1 MEINSVERSEYL
13 EYNFFYVTL
22 LLLYGCNNL
31 KEKMGWLIL
40 RFTKL
45 ITYYLLG
52 IFSVFCV
59 SIFPQYF
66 STRGTPDLTGYFAQL
81 IAFGK
86 DLFKPESWIYKFETS
101 LKGGAPMMEI
111 MGPAF
116 IYSMQILLGALL
128 AGFSLAFLLAL
139 ASAFLPKV
147 VLNPI
152 KRLLD
157 LLESVPDL
165 ILATLLQVLSIV
177 IFKSFGVDLFKVA
190 SFTEK
195 AYFAPI
201 ATLAI
206 LPFISMFKILLLM
219 IEEEFLKVY
228 VTFVLSKGIGKFNI
242 LIRHILK
249 NIMPLSFHHLKI
261 IIWGTLSS
269 QFIIERVFNVHGL
282 TFYLL
287 DNFQPITIFVT
298 LCLIFTPFY
307 FLFQLVDLWLNE
319 EEQLLSYETRRN
331 SWFRIGNIV
340 EGTKSFFEN
349 VLYFFQCINLRKISP
364 FRPVI
369 HALLTFGKHMRNWK
383 FAFGALFFIVTISY
397 SIIYSVTTDDH
408 VDQVRLY
415 YAEDGVTLLGA
426 APHAPTKPFFFGSD
440 KLGFSLFDQLVIGAK
455 YTLIFALLIALL
467 RVLGGLLFGLFY
479 AFHLG
484 PRTQRWFSKLIDSIH
499 FLPLSLVAYIL
510 LAPILMPAFTGF
522 GYAFTYTFT
531 ERILLEMFI
540 LTILVVPLTSVL
552 LGKEIKRV
560 LDYEF
565 IASARVLG
573 GSRFHLFWRHIL
585 PHIGPRLTILLGTQ
599 FIQVLLIFIHLGIFK
614 FFFGGTKL
622 DFDPMGADPPMSITH
637 EWSGLIGELGRTT
650 IASGRYWYLWIL
662 AAFMLAIFAMQ
673 LIIQGVKEVQQIKVG
688 VLYKLPKT
696 RQTKVKQVSEF
707 PSYSISK
714 NSFRVIG
721 SVGSRDETE
730 AERKKE
736 RGLKQRFERGVGR
749 GI

>member
-1 MEINSVERSEYL
+1 MKIVR
-13 EYNFFYVTL
+13 
-22 LLLYGCNNL
+22 
-31 KEKMGWLIL
+31 
-40 RFTKL
+40 L

-52 IFSVFCV
+52 IVSIFCV

-66 STRGTPDLTGYFAQL
+66 STRGTPESTGYFEQL

-86 DLFKPESWIYKFETS
+86 SMFISESWIYKFERSQT
-101 LKGGAPMMEI
+101 GGAPMMEV

-128 AGFSLAFLLAL
+128 AGFGIALLLAL
-139 ASAFLPKV
+139 GSSFLPKF
-147 VLNPI
+147 VLSPI
-152 KRLLD
+152 KRVLD
-157 LLESVPDL
+157 VLESIPDL

-177 IFKSFGVDLFKVA
+177 IFKSFGVDLFQVA
-190 SFTEK
+190 SFKEK
-195 AYFAPI
+195 AFFAPI
-201 ATLAI
+201 VTLAI
-206 LPFISMFKILLLM
+206 LPLVSMFKILLLM

-228 VTFVLSKGIGKFNI
+228 VTFVKSKGIDKLNI

-249 NIMPLSFHHLKI
+249 NIMPLSFHHIKI

-282 TFYLL
+282 TYFLL

-298 LCLIFTPFY
+298 LSLIFTPFY
-307 FLFQLVDLWLNE
+307 FLFQLVDIWLKE
-319 EEQLLSYETRRN
+319 DQPLSYETSRSPWWHKWRIRN
-331 SWFRIGNIV
+331 MAD
-340 EGTKSFFEN
+340 GTKRFFEN
-349 VLYFFQCINLRKISP
+349 ILFSLKSINLRKFSP
-364 FRPVI
+364 FRPIINV
-369 HALLTFGKHMRNWK
+369 LFTFGRHMKNWK

-397 SIIYSVTTDDH
+397 SVFYSVTTDNH

-415 YAEDGVTLLGA
+415 YAEDGATLISA
-426 APHAPTKPFFFGSD
+426 MPHAPTKPFFFGSD

-467 RVLGGLLFGLFY
+467 RVLGGLLFGVIY

-484 PRTQRWFSKLIDSIH
+484 PRTQQWLGKLIDSIH

-522 GYAFTYTFT
+522 GYEFTYTFT
-531 ERILLEMFI
+531 QRVLLEMFI

-573 GSRFHLFWRHIL
+573 GSNFSLFWRHIF

-622 DFDPMGADPPMSITH
+622 SYDPMGADPPVSMTN
-637 EWSGLIGELGRTT
+637 EWSGLIGEIGRTT

-662 AAFMLAIFAMQ
+662 AAFMIAIFAMQ
-673 LIIQGVKEVQQIKVG
+673 LIIQGVKEVQQVKVG
-688 VLYKLPKT
+688 VLYKLPKA
-696 RQTKVKQVSEF
+696 RRVKQKQASEA
-707 PSYSISK
+707 PSYQITK
-714 NSFRVIG
+714 NSFKMIG
-721 SVGSRDETE
+721 NVNKREKLDTGQ
-730 AERKKE
+730 KKE
-736 RGLKQRFERGVGR
+736 QGLKPWFKRGFERGV
-749 GI
+749 

>member
-1 MEINSVERSEYL
+1 MKLVR
-13 EYNFFYVTL
+13 
-22 LLLYGCNNL
+22 
-31 KEKMGWLIL
+31 
-40 RFTKL
+40 L

-52 IFSVFCV
+52 IVSIFCV

-66 STRGTPDLTGYFAQL
+66 STRGTPESTGYFEQL

-86 DLFKPESWIYKFETS
+86 SLFISESWIYKFERSQT
-101 LKGGAPMMEI
+101 GGAPMMEV

-116 IYSMQILLGALL
+116 LYSMQILLGALL
-128 AGFSLAFLLAL
+128 AGFGIALLLAL
-139 ASAFLPKV
+139 GSAFLPKV
-147 VLNPI
+147 VLSPI
-152 KRLLD
+152 KRVLD
-157 LLESVPDL
+157 VLESIPDL

-177 IFKSFGVDLFKVA
+177 IFKSFGVDLFQVA
-190 SFTEK
+190 SFKEK

-201 ATLAI
+201 VTLAI
-206 LPFISMFKILLLM
+206 LPLVSMFKILLLM

-228 VTFVLSKGIGKFNI
+228 VTFVKSKGIDKLNI

-249 NIMPLSFHHLKI
+249 NIMPLSFHHIKI

-282 TFYLL
+282 TYFLL

-298 LCLIFTPFY
+298 LSLIFTPFY
-307 FLFQLVDLWLNE
+307 FLFQLVDIWLKE
-319 EEQLLSYETRRN
+319 DQPLSYETSRSPWWHKWRIRN
-331 SWFRIGNIV
+331 MAD
-340 EGTKSFFEN
+340 GTKRFFEN
-349 VLYFFQCINLRKISP
+349 ILFSLKSINLRKFSP
-364 FRPVI
+364 FRPIINV
-369 HALLTFGKHMRNWK
+369 LFTFGRHMKNWK
-383 FAFGALFFIVTISY
+383 FALGALFFIVTISY
-397 SIIYSVTTDDH
+397 SVFYSVTSDNH

-415 YAEDGVTLLGA
+415 YAEDGATLISA
-426 APHAPTKPFFFGSD
+426 MPHAPTKPFFFGSD

-467 RVLGGLLFGLFY
+467 RVLGGLLFGVIY

-484 PRTQRWFSKLIDSIH
+484 PRTQQWLGKLIDSIH

-522 GYAFTYTFT
+522 GYEFTYTFT
-531 ERILLEMFI
+531 ERVLLEMFI

-573 GSRFHLFWRHIL
+573 GSNFSLFWRHIF

-622 DFDPMGADPPMSITH
+622 SYDPMGADPPMSMTH
-637 EWSGLIGELGRTT
+637 EWSGLIGEIGRTT

-673 LIIQGVKEVQQIKVG
+673 LIIQGVKEVQQVKVG
-688 VLYKLPKT
+688 VLYKLPKA
-696 RQTKVKQVSEF
+696 RRVKQKQAGET
-707 PSYSISK
+707 PSYQITK
-714 NSFRVIG
+714 NSFKVIG
-721 SVGSRDETE
+721 NVEKLEKLE
-730 AERKKE
+730 AGQKKE
-736 RGLKQRFERGVGR
+736 RGLKPWFKRGFERGV
-749 GI
+749 

>member
-1 MEINSVERSEYL
+1 MKI
-13 EYNFFYVTL
+13 
-22 LLLYGCNNL
+22 
-31 KEKMGWLIL
+31 I
-40 RFTKL
+40 RF

-52 IFSVFCV
+52 IISIFCI

-66 STRGTPDLTGYFAQL
+66 STRGTPDSQGYFEQL
-81 IAFGK
+81 ISFGK
-86 DLFKPESWIYKFETS
+86 DLFKSESWIYKFERS
-101 LKGGAPMMEI
+101 VSGGAPMMEI

-128 AGFSLAFLLAL
+128 AGFSIALLLAL
-139 ASAFLPKV
+139 GSAFLPKAILSPV
-147 VLNPI
+147 

-157 LLESVPDL
+157 VLESVPDL
-165 ILATLLQVLSIV
+165 ILATLLQVLSIL
-177 IFKSFGVDLFKVA
+177 IFKSLGIDLFRVA

-201 ATLAI
+201 VTLAI
-206 LPFISMFKILLLM
+206 LPLVSMYKILLLM

-228 VTFVLSKGIGKFNI
+228 VTFVKSKGIGKLNI
-242 LIRHILK
+242 LIRHVLK
-249 NIMPLSFHHLKI
+249 NIMPLSFHHMKI

-298 LCLIFTPFY
+298 LGLIFTPFY
-307 FLFQLVDLWLNE
+307 FLFQLGDIWLK
-319 EEQLLSYETRRN
+319 EEQPLSYTTRRN
-331 SWFRIGNIV
+331 SWWRKWRIQNIT
-340 EGTKSFFEN
+340 EGTKRFFGN
-349 VLYFFQCINLRKISP
+349 ILFTLQSINLRKLSP
-364 FRPVI
+364 FRPFI
-369 HALLTFGKHMRNWK
+369 TALYTFGRHMKNWK
-383 FAFGALFFIVTISY
+383 FALGALFFIVTISY
-397 SIIYSVTTDDH
+397 SIFYSVTTNNH

-415 YAEDGVTLLGA
+415 YAEDGATLISA
-426 APHAPTKPFFFGSD
+426 MPHAPTKPFFFGSD

-467 RVLGGLLFGLFY
+467 RVVCGLLFGIIY
-479 AFHLG
+479 AFHLSA
-484 PRTQRWFSKLIDSIH
+484 RTQQWLGKLIDSIH

-522 GYAFTYTFT
+522 GYEFTYTFS

-540 LTILVVPLTSVL
+540 LTILVVPLTTVL
-552 LGKEIKRV
+552 LGSEIKRV

-573 GSRFHLFWRHIL
+573 GSRFHLFWRHIF
-585 PHIGPRLTILLGTQ
+585 PHIGARLTILLGTQ
-599 FIQVLLIFIHLGIFK
+599 FIQVLLIFIHLGTFK

-622 DFDPMGADPPMSITH
+622 DFDPMGADPPMSLTN

-673 LIIQGVKEVQQIKVG
+673 LIIQGVKEVQQVKVG
-688 VLYKLPKT
+688 VLYKAPRVRKQKAKKQAKEMQSAPITKECFKT
-696 RQTKVKQVSEF
+696 
-707 PSYSISK
+707 I
-714 NSFRVIG
+714 
-721 SVGSRDETE
+721 
-730 AERKKE
+730 E
-736 RGLKQRFERGVGR
+736 RGM
-749 GI
+749 

>member
-1 MEINSVERSEYL
+1 MKIVR
-13 EYNFFYVTL
+13 
-22 LLLYGCNNL
+22 
-31 KEKMGWLIL
+31 
-40 RFTKL
+40 L

-52 IFSVFCV
+52 IVSIFCV

-66 STRGTPDLTGYFAQL
+66 STRGTPESTGYFEQL

-86 DLFKPESWIYKFETS
+86 SMFISESWIYKFERSQT
-101 LKGGAPMMEI
+101 GGAPMMEV

-128 AGFSLAFLLAL
+128 AGFGIALLLAL
-139 ASAFLPKV
+139 GSSFLPKF
-147 VLNPI
+147 VLSPI
-152 KRLLD
+152 KRVLD
-157 LLESVPDL
+157 VLESIPDL

-177 IFKSFGVDLFKVA
+177 IFKSFGVDLFQVA
-190 SFTEK
+190 SFKEK
-195 AYFAPI
+195 AFFAPI
-201 ATLAI
+201 VTLAI
-206 LPFISMFKILLLM
+206 LPLVSMFKILLLM

-228 VTFVLSKGIGKFNI
+228 VTFVKSKGIDKLNI

-249 NIMPLSFHHLKI
+249 NIMPLSFHHIKI

-282 TFYLL
+282 TYFLL

-298 LCLIFTPFY
+298 LSLIFTPFY
-307 FLFQLVDLWLNE
+307 FLFQLVDIWLKE
-319 EEQLLSYETRRN
+319 DQPLSYETSRSPWWHKWRIRN
-331 SWFRIGNIV
+331 MAD
-340 EGTKSFFEN
+340 GTKRFFEN
-349 VLYFFQCINLRKISP
+349 ILFSLKSINLRKFSP
-364 FRPVI
+364 FRPIINV
-369 HALLTFGKHMRNWK
+369 LFTFGRHMKNWK
-383 FAFGALFFIVTISY
+383 FALGALFFIVTISY
-397 SIIYSVTTDDH
+397 SVFYSVTTDNH

-415 YAEDGVTLLGA
+415 YAEDGATLISA
-426 APHAPTKPFFFGSD
+426 MPHAPTKPFFFGSD

-467 RVLGGLLFGLFY
+467 RVLGGLLFGVIY

-484 PRTQRWFSKLIDSIH
+484 PRTQQWLGKLIDSIH

-522 GYAFTYTFT
+522 GYEFTYTFT
-531 ERILLEMFI
+531 QRVLLEMFI

-573 GSRFHLFWRHIL
+573 GSNFSLFWRHIF

-622 DFDPMGADPPMSITH
+622 SYDPMGADPPVSMTN
-637 EWSGLIGELGRTT
+637 EWSGLIGEIGRTT

-662 AAFMLAIFAMQ
+662 AAFMIAIFAMQ
-673 LIIQGVKEVQQIKVG
+673 LIIQGVKEVQQVKVG
-688 VLYKLPKT
+688 VLYKLPKA
-696 RQTKVKQVSEF
+696 RRVKQKQAGEA
-707 PSYSISK
+707 PSYQITK
-714 NSFRVIG
+714 NSFKVIG
-721 SVGSRDETE
+721 NVEKLEKLDAGQ
-730 AERKKE
+730 KKE
-736 RGLKQRFERGVGR
+736 QGLKPWFKRGFERGV
-749 GI
+749 

>member
-1 MEINSVERSEYL
+1 MKFVR
-13 EYNFFYVTL
+13 
-22 LLLYGCNNL
+22 
-31 KEKMGWLIL
+31 
-40 RFTKL
+40 L
-45 ITYYLLG
+45 ITYYILG
-52 IFSVFCV
+52 IISIFFV

-66 STRGTPDLTGYFAQL
+66 STRENPDTPGYFEQL
-81 IAFGK
+81 ITFGK
-86 DLFKPESWIYKFETS
+86 DLFKPETWIYKFETS
-101 LKGGAPMMEI
+101 QTGGAPMMEI

-128 AGFSLAFLLAL
+128 AGFGIALFLAL
-139 ASAFLPKV
+139 GSAFLPKA
-147 VLNPI
+147 VLTPV

-157 LLESVPDL
+157 ILESVPDL
-165 ILATLLQVLSIV
+165 ILATLLQVLSIL
-177 IFKSFGVDLFKVA
+177 IFKTFGLDLFEVA
-190 SFTEK
+190 SYKEK

-201 ATLAI
+201 VTLAI
-206 LPFISMFKILLLM
+206 LPLVSMFKILLLM

-228 VTFVLSKGIGKFNI
+228 VTFVKSKGIDKFNI

-249 NIMPLSFHHLKI
+249 NIMPLSFHHIKI

-269 QFIIERVFNVHGL
+269 QFIIERIFNVHGL
-282 TFYLL
+282 TYFLL
-287 DNFQPITIFVT
+287 GNFQPITIFVT
-298 LCLIFTPFY
+298 LGLIFSPFY
-307 FLFQLVDLWLNE
+307 FLFQLVDFWLKE
-319 EEQLLSYETRRN
+319 DQPLSYETRRS
-331 SWFRIGNIV
+331 SWQHKMAIGNIIGV
-340 EGTKSFFEN
+340 VKRFFEN
-349 VLYFFQCINLRKISP
+349 ILFSLQSINLRKLSP
-364 FRPVI
+364 FRPMINV
-369 HALLTFGKHMRNWK
+369 LFTFGRHMKNWK
-383 FAFGALFFIVTISY
+383 FALGAIFFIITISY
-397 SIIYSVTTDDH
+397 SIFYSVTTDNH

-415 YAEDGVTLLGA
+415 YAEDGATLLSA
-426 APHAPTKPFFFGSD
+426 MPHAPTKPFFFGSD

-467 RVLGGLLFGLFY
+467 RVLGGLLFGVIY

-484 PRTQRWFSKLIDSIH
+484 PRTQHWLGKLIDSIH
-499 FLPLSLVAYIL
+499 FLPLSMVAYIL

-522 GYAFTYTFT
+522 GYEFTYTFT
-531 ERILLEMFI
+531 ERVLLEMFI

-573 GSRFHLFWRHIL
+573 GSRFHLFWRHIF

-637 EWSGLIGELGRTT
+637 EWSGLIGEIGRTT

-673 LIIQGVKEVQQIKVG
+673 LIIQGVKEVQQVKVG
-688 VLYKLPKT
+688 VLYKLPKA
-696 RQTKVKQVSEF
+696 RKVKVKQASEV
-707 PSYSISK
+707 PTYQITK
-714 NSFRVIG
+714 NSFKVIG
-721 SVGSRDETE
+721 NIDKRNEPE
-730 AERKKE
+730 AERKIEKGLKPRFKRGIE
-736 RGLKQRFERGVGR
+736 RG
-749 GI
+749 I

>member
-1 MEINSVERSEYL
+1 MVR
-13 EYNFFYVTL
+13 
-22 LLLYGCNNL
+22 
-31 KEKMGWLIL
+31 
-40 RFTKL
+40 L

-52 IFSVFCV
+52 IVSIFCV

-66 STRGTPDLTGYFAQL
+66 STRGTPDSTGYFEQL

-86 DLFKPESWIYKFETS
+86 DLFKSESWIYKFERSQT
-101 LKGGAPMMEI
+101 GGAPMMEI

-128 AGFSLAFLLAL
+128 AGFSIALILAL
-139 ASAFLPKV
+139 WSTFLPKF
-147 VLNPI
+147 LLSPI

-157 LLESVPDL
+157 VLESVPDL
-165 ILATLLQVLSIV
+165 ILATLLQVFSIV

-201 ATLAI
+201 VTLAI
-206 LPFISMFKILLLM
+206 LPLVSMFKILLLM

-228 VTFVLSKGIGKFNI
+228 VTFVKSKGIDKLNI
-242 LIRHILK
+242 LLRHVLK
-249 NIMPLSFHHLKI
+249 NIMPLSFHHIKI

-298 LCLIFTPFY
+298 LGLIFTPFY
-307 FLFQLVDLWLNE
+307 FLFQLVDLWLKE
-319 EEQLLSYETRRN
+319 DRPLAYETRRN
-331 SWFRIGNIV
+331 SLWRIGNIA
-340 EGTKSFFEN
+340 EGTKRFFEN
-349 VLYFFQCINLRKISP
+349 ILYSFQMINLRKVSP
-364 FRPVI
+364 FRPF
-369 HALLTFGKHMRNWK
+369 LNMLFTFGRHMKNWK
-383 FAFGALFFIVTISY
+383 FALGALFFIVTISY
-397 SIIYSVTTDDH
+397 SIIYSVTTDNH

-415 YAEDGVTLLGA
+415 YAEDGATLLGA

-467 RVLGGLLFGLFY
+467 RVLGGLLFGVIY

-484 PRTQRWFSKLIDSIH
+484 PRTQQWLAKLIDSIH

-510 LAPILMPAFTGF
+510 LAPILLPTLI
-522 GYAFTYTFT
+522 GYGYEFTYTFT
-531 ERILLEMFI
+531 QRILLEMFI
-540 LTILVVPLTSVL
+540 LTILVVPLTTVL

-573 GSRFHLFWRHIL
+573 GSRFHLFWKHII

-622 DFDPMGADPPMSITH
+622 DFDPMGSDPPMSITN
-637 EWSGLIGELGRTT
+637 EWSGLIGEIGRTT

-688 VLYKLPKT
+688 VLYKLPKAQKKKAKKT
-696 RQTKVKQVSEF
+696 SEASSYQITKD
-707 PSYSISK
+707 
-714 NSFRVIG
+714 SFKVIG
-721 SVGSRDETE
+721 NEAGQTGDRDEGKKL
-730 AERKKE
+730 ERKLKPSFK
-736 RGLKQRFERGVGR
+736 RGFERGV
-749 GI
+749 

>member
-1 MEINSVERSEYL
+1 
-13 EYNFFYVTL
+13 
-22 LLLYGCNNL
+22 
-31 KEKMGWLIL
+31 
-40 RFTKL
+40 
-45 ITYYLLG
+45 
-52 IFSVFCV
+52 
-59 SIFPQYF
+59 
-66 STRGTPDLTGYFAQL
+66 
-81 IAFGK
+81 
-86 DLFKPESWIYKFETS
+86 
-101 LKGGAPMMEI
+101 MMEV

-128 AGFSLAFLLAL
+128 AGFGIALLLAL
-139 ASAFLPKV
+139 GSSFLPKF
-147 VLNPI
+147 VLSPI
-152 KRLLD
+152 KRVLD
-157 LLESVPDL
+157 VLESIPDL

-177 IFKSFGVDLFKVA
+177 IFKSFGVDLFQVA
-190 SFTEK
+190 SFKEK
-195 AYFAPI
+195 AFFAPI
-201 ATLAI
+201 VTLAI
-206 LPFISMFKILLLM
+206 LPLVSMFKILLLM

-228 VTFVLSKGIGKFNI
+228 VTFVKSKGIDKLNI

-249 NIMPLSFHHLKI
+249 NIMPLSFHHIKI

-282 TFYLL
+282 TYFLL

-298 LCLIFTPFY
+298 LSLIFTPFY
-307 FLFQLVDLWLNE
+307 FLFQLVDIWLKE
-319 EEQLLSYETRRN
+319 DQPLSYETSRSPWWHKWRIRN
-331 SWFRIGNIV
+331 MAD
-340 EGTKSFFEN
+340 GTKRFFEN
-349 VLYFFQCINLRKISP
+349 ILFSLKSINLRKFSP
-364 FRPVI
+364 FRPIINV
-369 HALLTFGKHMRNWK
+369 LFTFGRHMKNWK

-397 SIIYSVTTDDH
+397 SVFYSVTTDNH

-415 YAEDGVTLLGA
+415 YAEDGATLISA
-426 APHAPTKPFFFGSD
+426 MPHAPTKPFFFGSD

-467 RVLGGLLFGLFY
+467 RVLGGLLFGVIY

-484 PRTQRWFSKLIDSIH
+484 PRTQQWLGKLIDSIH

-522 GYAFTYTFT
+522 GYEFTYTFT
-531 ERILLEMFI
+531 QRVLLEMFI

-573 GSRFHLFWRHIL
+573 GSNFSLFWRHIF

-622 DFDPMGADPPMSITH
+622 SYDPMGADPPVSMTN
-637 EWSGLIGELGRTT
+637 EWSGLIGEIGRTT

-662 AAFMLAIFAMQ
+662 AAFMIAIFAMQ
-673 LIIQGVKEVQQIKVG
+673 LIIQGVKEVQQVKVG
-688 VLYKLPKT
+688 VLYKLPKA
-696 RQTKVKQVSEF
+696 RRVKQKQASEA
-707 PSYSISK
+707 PSYQITK
-714 NSFRVIG
+714 NSFKMIG
-721 SVGSRDETE
+721 NVNKREKLDTGQ
-730 AERKKE
+730 KKE
-736 RGLKQRFERGVGR
+736 QGLKPWFKRGFERGV
-749 GI
+749 

>member
-1 MEINSVERSEYL
+1 M
-13 EYNFFYVTL
+13 
-22 LLLYGCNNL
+22 
-31 KEKMGWLIL
+31 KLI
-40 RFTKL
+40 RL

-52 IFSVFCV
+52 IVSIFCV

-66 STRGTPDLTGYFAQL
+66 STRGTPESTGYFKQLSLFAQDL
-81 IAFGK
+81 I
-86 DLFKPESWIYKFETS
+86 KPESWIYKFERSQT
-101 LKGGAPMMEI
+101 GGAPMMEV

-128 AGFSLAFLLAL
+128 AGFGIALLLAL
-139 ASAFLPKV
+139 GSSFLPKF
-147 VLNPI
+147 VLSPI
-152 KRLLD
+152 KRVLD
-157 LLESVPDL
+157 VLESIPDL

-177 IFKSFGVDLFKVA
+177 IFKSFGVDLFQVA
-190 SFTEK
+190 SFKEK

-201 ATLAI
+201 VTLAI
-206 LPFISMFKILLLM
+206 LPLVSMFKILLLM

-228 VTFVLSKGIGKFNI
+228 VTFVKSKGIDKLNI

-249 NIMPLSFHHLKI
+249 NIMPLSFHHIKI

-282 TFYLL
+282 TYFLL

-298 LCLIFTPFY
+298 LILIFTPFY
-307 FLFQLVDLWLNE
+307 FLFQLVDIWLKE
-319 EEQLLSYETRRN
+319 DQPLSYETSR
-331 SWFRIGNIV
+331 SPWWHKWRISNMAD
-340 EGTKSFFEN
+340 GTKRFFEN
-349 VLYFFQCINLRKISP
+349 ILFSLKSINLRKFSP
-364 FRPVI
+364 FRPIINV
-369 HALLTFGKHMRNWK
+369 LFTFGRHIKNWK
-383 FAFGALFFIVTISY
+383 FALGALFFIVTISY
-397 SIIYSVTTDDH
+397 SVIYSVTTDNH

-415 YAEDGVTLLGA
+415 YAEDGATLISA
-426 APHAPTKPFFFGSD
+426 MPHAPTKPFFFGSD

-467 RVLGGLLFGLFY
+467 RVLGGLLFGVIY
-479 AFHLG
+479 AFHFG
-484 PRTQRWFSKLIDSIH
+484 PRTQQWLGKLIDSIH

-522 GYAFTYTFT
+522 GYEFTYTFT
-531 ERILLEMFI
+531 QRVLLEMFI

-565 IASARVLG
+565 ISSARVLG
-573 GSRFHLFWRHIL
+573 GSNFSLFWRHIF

-622 DFDPMGADPPMSITH
+622 SYDPMGADPPVSMTN
-637 EWSGLIGELGRTT
+637 EWSGLIGEIGRTT

-662 AAFMLAIFAMQ
+662 AAFMIAIFAMQ
-673 LIIQGVKEVQQIKVG
+673 LIIQGVKEVQQVKVG
-688 VLYKLPKT
+688 VLYKFPKART
-696 RQTKVKQVSEF
+696 VKQIQASEA
-707 PSYSISK
+707 PVYQITK
-714 NSFRVIG
+714 NSFKMIE
-721 SVGSRDETE
+721 SVDKLEKLDPGE
-730 AERKKE
+730 KKE
-736 RGLKQRFERGVGR
+736 RRIKPWFKRGFERGV
-749 GI
+749 

>member
-1 MEINSVERSEYL
+1 
-13 EYNFFYVTL
+13 
-22 LLLYGCNNL
+22 L
-31 KEKMGWLIL
+31 KIV
-40 RFTKL
+40 RL

-52 IFSVFCV
+52 ILSIFCV

-66 STRGTPDLTGYFAQL
+66 STRGTTSSGYFEQL
-81 IAFGK
+81 ITFGK
-86 DLFKPESWIYKFETS
+86 DLFRPESWIYKFQSSQT
-101 LKGGAPMMEI
+101 GGAPMMEI

-116 IYSMQILLGALL
+116 VYSMQILLGALL
-128 AGFSLAFLLAL
+128 AGFSIALFLAL
-139 ASAFLPKV
+139 GSVFLPKV
-147 VLNPI
+147 VLSSI
-152 KRLLD
+152 KRVLD
-157 LLESVPDL
+157 VLESVPDL

-177 IFKSFGVDLFKVA
+177 IFKTFGVDLFQVA
-190 SFTEK
+190 SFKEK

-201 ATLAI
+201 VTLAI
-206 LPFISMFKILLLM
+206 LPLVSMFKILLLM
-219 IEEEFLKVY
+219 FEEEFLKVY
-228 VTFVLSKGIGKFNI
+228 VTFVKSKGIDKLQI
-242 LIRHILK
+242 LLRHILK
-249 NIMPLSFHHLKI
+249 NIMPLSFHHIKI

-298 LCLIFTPFY
+298 LGLIFTPFY
-307 FLFQLVDLWLNE
+307 FLFQLVDIWLKE
-319 EEQLLSYETRRN
+319 DQTLSYETRRSN
-331 SWFRIGNIV
+331 WWHNWSIGNIAA
-340 EGTKSFFEN
+340 GTKRFFEN
-349 VLYFFQCINLRKISP
+349 ILFSVRSIKLRKISP
-364 FRPVI
+364 FRPFI
-369 HALLTFGKHMRNWK
+369 NALFSFGRHMKNWK
-383 FAFGALFFIVTISY
+383 FALGALFFIVTISY
-397 SIIYSVTTDDH
+397 SVIYSVTTDNH
-408 VDQVRLY
+408 VDQVLLY
-415 YAEDGVTLLGA
+415 YAEDGATLISA
-426 APHAPTKPFFFGSD
+426 MPHAPTKPFFFGSD

-467 RVLGGLLFGLFY
+467 RVLGGLLFGIFY

-484 PRTQRWFSKLIDSIH
+484 PRTQQWLGRLIDSIH

-522 GYAFTYTFT
+522 GYEFTYTFT

-560 LDYEF
+560 LNYEF

-573 GSRFHLFWRHIL
+573 GNRFHLFWRHIF

-622 DFDPMGADPPMSITH
+622 SYDPNGGDPPVSMTN

-650 IASGRYWYLWIL
+650 IASGRYWYMWIL

-673 LIIQGVKEVQQIKVG
+673 LIIQGVKEVQQVKVG
-688 VLYKLPKT
+688 VLYKLPKA
-696 RQTKVKQVSEF
+696 RKKKVKQAGEVPDYQITKE
-707 PSYSISK
+707 
-714 NSFRVIG
+714 SFQMLG
-721 SVGSRDETE
+721 NKTGRDVPEVE
-730 AERKKE
+730 LKKE
-736 RGLKQRFERGVGR
+736 RGLKPRFKRGFERG
-749 GI
+749 I

>member
-1 MEINSVERSEYL
+1 LKIVRS
-13 EYNFFYVTL
+13 
-22 LLLYGCNNL
+22 
-31 KEKMGWLIL
+31 
-40 RFTKL
+40 
-45 ITYYLLG
+45 ITYYILG
-52 IFSVFCV
+52 ILSIFCLSV
-59 SIFPQYF
+59 FPQYF
-66 STRGTPDLTGYFAQL
+66 STRENPDASGYFEQL
-81 IAFGK
+81 FSFGK
-86 DLFKPESWIYKFETS
+86 DLFKPETWIYKFERS
-101 LKGGAPMMEI
+101 IAGGAPMMDI
-111 MGPAF
+111 IGPAF

-128 AGFSLAFLLAL
+128 AGFSIALLLAL
-139 ASAFLPKV
+139 GSAFLPKV
-147 VLNPI
+147 VLSPV

-157 LLESVPDL
+157 VLESVPDL

-177 IFKSFGVDLFKVA
+177 IFKTFGVDLFLVA
-190 SFTEK
+190 SFKEK

-201 ATLAI
+201 VTLAI
-206 LPFISMFKILLLM
+206 LPLVSMFKILILM

-228 VTFVLSKGIGKFNI
+228 VTFVKSKGINKFNI

-249 NIMPLSFHHLKI
+249 NIMPLSFHHIKI

-287 DNFQPITIFVT
+287 DNFQPITIFIT
-298 LCLIFTPFY
+298 LGLIFTPFY
-307 FLFQLVDLWLNE
+307 FLFQLVDFWLKE
-319 EEQLLSYETRRN
+319 DQTLSFETRRS
-331 SWFRIGNIV
+331 SWRHKWRVGNMA
-340 EGTKSFFEN
+340 GGAKRFFEN
-349 VLYFFQCINLRKISP
+349 ILFSLQSINLRKISP
-364 FRPVI
+364 FRPFINV
-369 HALLTFGKHMRNWK
+369 LFTFGRHMKNWK
-383 FAFGALFFIVTISY
+383 FALGALFFIITISY
-397 SIIYSVTTDDH
+397 SIIYSVTTDNH

-440 KLGFSLFDQLVIGAK
+440 KLGYSLFDQLVIGAK

-467 RVLGGLLFGLFY
+467 RVLGGLLFGVIY

-484 PRTQRWFSKLIDSIH
+484 PRTQQWLGKLIDSIH

-522 GYAFTYTFT
+522 SYEFTYTFT
-531 ERILLEMFI
+531 QRILLEMFI

-573 GSRFHLFWRHIL
+573 GSRFHLFWRHIF

-637 EWSGLIGELGRTT
+637 EWSGLIGELGRTI
-650 IASGRYWYLWIL
+650 IASGRFWYLWIL
-662 AAFMLAIFAMQ
+662 VAFMLAIFAMQ
-673 LIIQGVKEVQQIKVG
+673 LIIQGVKEVQQVKVG
-688 VLYKLPKT
+688 VLYTFPKA
-696 RQTKVKQVSEF
+696 RKVKVEQASEV
-707 PSYSISK
+707 PSYQITK
-714 NSFRVIG
+714 NSFKVIG
-721 SVGSRDETE
+721 TVDKRNEPE
-730 AERKKE
+730 AERKMERRLKPEFKRGVE
-736 RGLKQRFERGVGR
+736 RG
-749 GI
+749 I

>member
-1 MEINSVERSEYL
+1 MKIIR
-13 EYNFFYVTL
+13 L
-22 LLLYGCNNL
+22 L
-31 KEKMGWLIL
+31 
-40 RFTKL
+40 
-45 ITYYLLG
+45 TYYLLG
-52 IFSVFCV
+52 IVSIFCV

-66 STRGTPDLTGYFAQL
+66 STRGTPESTGYFEQL
-81 IAFGK
+81 ITFGK
-86 DLFKPESWIYKFETS
+86 DLFKSETWIYKFERSQT
-101 LKGGAPMMEI
+101 GGAPMMEI
-111 MGPAF
+111 LGPAF

-128 AGFSLAFLLAL
+128 TGFSIALLLAL
-139 ASAFLPKV
+139 GSAFLPKA
-147 VLNPI
+147 VLSPV

-157 LLESVPDL
+157 VLESIPDL
-165 ILATLLQVLSIV
+165 ILAVLLQVFSIV

-201 ATLAI
+201 VTLAI
-206 LPFISMFKILLLM
+206 LPLVSMFKILLLM

-228 VTFVLSKGIGKFNI
+228 VTFVKSKGIDKFNI

-249 NIMPLSFHHLKI
+249 NIMPLSFHHIKI

-282 TFYLL
+282 TFFLL

-298 LCLIFTPFY
+298 LGLIFTPFY
-307 FLFQLVDLWLNE
+307 FLFQLVDLWLKE
-319 EEQLLSYETRRN
+319 DQPLSYETKRS
-331 SWFRIGNIV
+331 SWWIKWRMQNIGEAI
-340 EGTKSFFEN
+340 KRFFEN
-349 VLYFFQCINLRKISP
+349 ILYSIKSINLRKISP
-364 FRPVI
+364 FRPFINVFF
-369 HALLTFGKHMRNWK
+369 TFYRHMKNWK

-397 SIIYSVTTDDH
+397 SIIYSVTTNNH

-415 YAEDGVTLLGA
+415 YAEDGATLISA
-426 APHAPTKPFFFGSD
+426 MPHAPTKPFFFGSD

-467 RVLGGLLFGLFY
+467 RVVGGLLFGVFY
-479 AFHLG
+479 AFYLG
-484 PRTQRWFSKLIDSIH
+484 PRTQQWLAKFIDSIH

-522 GYAFTYTFT
+522 GYEFTYTFT

-540 LTILVVPLTSVL
+540 LTILVVPLTTVL

-573 GSRFHLFWRHIL
+573 GSKFHLFWRHIF

-622 DFDPMGADPPMSITH
+622 DFDPMGADPPMSITN

-688 VLYKLPKT
+688 VLYKLPKAQKQKAKNT
-696 RQTKVKQVSEF
+696 NEVAPYQVTKD
-707 PSYSISK
+707 
-714 NSFRVIG
+714 SFKVIG
-721 SVGSRDETE
+721 NE
-730 AERKKE
+730 ANRPLEPNMGKKIDRMIKPKLK
-736 RGLKQRFERGVGR
+736 RGFERGM
-749 GI
+749 

>member
-1 MEINSVERSEYL
+1 MR
-13 EYNFFYVTL
+13 
-22 LLLYGCNNL
+22 
-31 KEKMGWLIL
+31 IL
-40 RFTKL
+40 NL

-52 IFSVFCV
+52 ILSIFCV

-66 STRGTPDLTGYFAQL
+66 STREVPDSPGYFEQL
-81 IAFGK
+81 LSFGK
-86 DLFKPESWIYKFETS
+86 DLFKPESWIYKMEVS
-101 LKGGAPMMEI
+101 KSGGAPMMEI

-116 IYSMQILLGALL
+116 IYSMQILVGALSL
-128 AGFSLAFLLAL
+128 GFIVAILLAL
-139 ASAFLPKV
+139 GSAFLPNM

-152 KRLLD
+152 KKLLD
-157 LLESVPDL
+157 VLESVPDL
-165 ILATLLQVLSIV
+165 IVATLLQVLSIF
-177 IFKSFGVDLFKVA
+177 IFKSFGVDLFSVA
-190 SFTEK
+190 SFKEK

-201 ATLAI
+201 VTLAI
-206 LPFISMFKILLLM
+206 LPLVSMFKLLLLM

-228 VTFVLSKGIGKFNI
+228 VTFAKSKGIDKFNI
-242 LIRHILK
+242 LVRHIIK
-249 NIMPLSFHHLKI
+249 NIMPISFHHMKI
-261 IIWGTLSS
+261 TIWGTLSS

-282 TFYLL
+282 THYLL
-287 DNFQPITIFVT
+287 DNFQPITVFVT
-298 LCLIFTPFY
+298 LALIFTPFY
-307 FLFQLVDLWLNE
+307 FLFQLIDMWQNE
-319 EEQLLSYETRRN
+319 EQPLSYEKRRT
-331 SWFRIGNIV
+331 SWWKNWRLQNVLAWTKRTTGNIAY
-340 EGTKSFFEN
+340 SFKT
-349 VLYFFQCINLRKISP
+349 INLRKISP
-364 FRPVI
+364 FRPVM
-369 HALLTFGKHMRNWK
+369 LFLFLFTRHMKNWK
-383 FAFGALFFIVTISY
+383 FALGALFFIVAISY
-397 SIIYSVTTDDH
+397 SLIYSVTTDNH

-415 YAEDGVTLLGA
+415 YSEDGVKLLGA

-467 RVLGGLLFGLFY
+467 RVLGGLLFGIFY

-484 PRTQRWFSKLIDSIH
+484 PRTQQWLGKLVDSIH

-522 GYAFTYTFT
+522 GYEFTYTLT

-540 LTILVVPLTSVL
+540 LTILVVPLTTVL

-573 GSRFHLFWRHIL
+573 GSKFHLFWRHIF
-585 PHIGPRLTILLGTQ
+585 PHIGARLTILLGTQ

-622 DFDPMGADPPMSITH
+622 SYDPMGADPPTSITH

-673 LIIQGVKEVQQIKVG
+673 LIIQGVKEMQQVKVG
-688 VLYKLPKT
+688 VLYKLPKARKKKAINT
-696 RQTKVKQVSEF
+696 SEV
-707 PSYSISK
+707 PSYQISK
-714 NSFRVIG
+714 DSFKVIG
-721 SVGSRDETE
+721 NNEGLDEPDV
-730 AERKKE
+730 AR
-736 RGLKQRFERGVGR
+736 RIDR
-749 GI
+749 GIKPRFKRGFEQGM

>member
-1 MEINSVERSEYL
+1 
-13 EYNFFYVTL
+13 
-22 LLLYGCNNL
+22 
-31 KEKMGWLIL
+31 
-40 RFTKL
+40 
-45 ITYYLLG
+45 
-52 IFSVFCV
+52 
-59 SIFPQYF
+59 
-66 STRGTPDLTGYFAQL
+66 
-81 IAFGK
+81 
-86 DLFKPESWIYKFETS
+86 
-101 LKGGAPMMEI
+101 MMEI

-116 IYSMQILLGALL
+116 VYSMQILLGALL
-128 AGFSLAFLLAL
+128 AGFSIALLLAL
-139 ASAFLPKV
+139 GSVFLPKV
-147 VLNPI
+147 VLIPI
-152 KRLLD
+152 KRVLD
-157 LLESVPDL
+157 VLESVPDL

-177 IFKSFGVDLFKVA
+177 IFKSFGVDLFQVA
-190 SFTEK
+190 SFKEK

-201 ATLAI
+201 VTLAI
-206 LPFISMFKILLLM
+206 LPLVSMFKILLLM

-228 VTFVLSKGIGKFNI
+228 VTFVKSKGIDKLHI

-249 NIMPLSFHHLKI
+249 NIMPLSFHHIKI

-282 TFYLL
+282 TFFLL

-298 LCLIFTPFY
+298 LGLIFTPFY
-307 FLFQLVDLWLNE
+307 FLFQLVDIWLKE
-319 EEQLLSYETRRN
+319 DQPLSYETRRSN
-331 SWFRIGNIV
+331 WRHKWSIGNIAA
-340 EGTKSFFEN
+340 GTKRFFEN
-349 VLYFFQCINLRKISP
+349 ILFSIRSINLRKISP
-364 FRPVI
+364 IRPFI
-369 HALLTFGKHMRNWK
+369 NALFTFGRHMKNWK
-383 FAFGALFFIVTISY
+383 FAIGALFFIITISY
-397 SIIYSVTTDDH
+397 SIIYSVTTDNH

-415 YAEDGVTLLGA
+415 YSEDGVKLLSA
-426 APHAPTKPFFFGSD
+426 MPHAPTKPFFFGSD

-467 RVLGGLLFGLFY
+467 RVIGGLLFGIFY

-484 PRTQRWFSKLIDSIH
+484 PRTQQWLGKLIDSIH

-510 LAPILMPAFTGF
+510 LAPILMPAFTGM
-522 GYAFTYTFT
+522 GYEFTYTFT

-573 GSRFHLFWRHIL
+573 GSRFHLFWRHIF

-622 DFDPMGADPPMSITH
+622 SYDPYGGDPPISMTN

-650 IASGRYWYLWIL
+650 IASGRYWYMWIL

-673 LIIQGVKEVQQIKVG
+673 LIIQGVKEVQQVKVG
-688 VLYKLPKT
+688 VLYKLPKAHKK
-696 RQTKVKQVSEF
+696 KVKKVNDV
-707 PSYSISK
+707 PSYQITRDSFK
-714 NSFRVIG
+714 VLGNNSGR
-721 SVGSRDETE
+721 EEPE
-730 AERKKE
+730 AQRKKE
-736 RGLKQRFERGVGR
+736 RGLNPRFKRGFERG
-749 GI
+749 I

>member
-1 MEINSVERSEYL
+1 
-13 EYNFFYVTL
+13 
-22 LLLYGCNNL
+22 L
-31 KEKMGWLIL
+31 KIV
-40 RFTKL
+40 RL

-52 IFSVFCV
+52 ILSIFCV

-66 STRGTPDLTGYFAQL
+66 STRGTTSSGYFEQL
-81 IAFGK
+81 ITFGK
-86 DLFKPESWIYKFETS
+86 DLFKPESWVYKFQSSQT
-101 LKGGAPMMEI
+101 GGAPMMEI

-116 IYSMQILLGALL
+116 VYSMQILLGALL
-128 AGFSLAFLLAL
+128 LGLGIALLLAL
-139 ASAFLPKV
+139 GSVFLPKV
-147 VLNPI
+147 VLSSI
-152 KRLLD
+152 KRVLNV
-157 LLESVPDL
+157 LESIPDL

-177 IFKSFGVDLFKVA
+177 IFKTFGVDLFQVA
-190 SFTEK
+190 SFKEK

-201 ATLAI
+201 VTLAI
-206 LPFISMFKILLLM
+206 LPLVSMFKILLLM

-228 VTFVLSKGIGKFNI
+228 VTFVKSKGIDKLQI
-242 LIRHILK
+242 LLRHILK
-249 NIMPLSFHHLKI
+249 NIMPLSFHHIKI

-298 LCLIFTPFY
+298 LGLIFTPFY
-307 FLFQLVDLWLNE
+307 FLFQLVDIWLKE
-319 EEQLLSYETRRN
+319 DQPLSYETKRSN
-331 SWFRIGNIV
+331 WWHKWSIGNIAA
-340 EGTKSFFEN
+340 GTKRLFEN
-349 VLYFFQCINLRKISP
+349 ILFSVRSINLRKISP
-364 FRPVI
+364 FRPFI
-369 HALLTFGKHMRNWK
+369 NALFTFGRHMKNWK
-383 FAFGALFFIVTISY
+383 FALGALFFIVTISY
-397 SIIYSVTTDDH
+397 SVIYSVTTDNH
-408 VDQVRLY
+408 VDQVLLY
-415 YAEDGVTLLGA
+415 YAEDGATLISA
-426 APHAPTKPFFFGSD
+426 MPHAPTKPFFFGSD

-467 RVLGGLLFGLFY
+467 RVLGGLLFGIFY

-484 PRTQRWFSKLIDSIH
+484 PRTQQWLGRLIDSIH

-522 GYAFTYTFT
+522 GYEFTYTFT
-531 ERILLEMFI
+531 QRILLEMFI

-573 GSRFHLFWRHIL
+573 GNRFHLFWRHIF

-622 DFDPMGADPPMSITH
+622 SYDPNGGDPPVSMTN

-650 IASGRYWYLWIL
+650 IASGRYWYMWIL

-673 LIIQGVKEVQQIKVG
+673 LIIQGVKEVQQVKVG
-688 VLYKLPKT
+688 VLYKLPKA
-696 RQTKVKQVSEF
+696 RKKKVKQISEIRDYQITKDSFQMLENKTGRDVSE
-707 PSYSISK
+707 I
-714 NSFRVIG
+714 
-721 SVGSRDETE
+721 
-730 AERKKE
+730 ERKKE
-736 RGLKQRFERGVGR
+736 RGLKPRFKRGFERG
-749 GI
+749 I

>member
-1 MEINSVERSEYL
+1 MRLVR
-13 EYNFFYVTL
+13 
-22 LLLYGCNNL
+22 
-31 KEKMGWLIL
+31 
-40 RFTKL
+40 L

-52 IFSVFCV
+52 IASIFCV

-66 STRGTPDLTGYFAQL
+66 STRGTPEAPGYFGQLSSFAQ
-81 IAFGK
+81 
-86 DLFKPESWIYKFETS
+86 DLFKPESWIYKFES
-101 LKGGAPMMEI
+101 SQAGGAPMIEV

-116 IYSMQILLGALL
+116 IYSMQILLGALV
-128 AGFSLAFLLAL
+128 AGFSIALLLAL
-139 ASAFLPKV
+139 GSIFLPKV

-152 KRLLD
+152 KRVLD
-157 LLESVPDL
+157 VLESIPDL
-165 ILATLLQVLSIV
+165 IFATLLQVLSIV
-177 IFKSFGVDLFKVA
+177 IFKAFGVDLFQVA
-190 SFTEK
+190 SFKEK

-201 ATLAI
+201 VTLAI
-206 LPFISMFKILLLM
+206 LPLVSMFKILLLM

-228 VTFVLSKGIGKFNI
+228 VTFVKSKGIDKFNI

-249 NIMPLSFHHLKI
+249 NIMPISFHHIKI

-282 TFYLL
+282 TYFLL

-298 LCLIFTPFY
+298 LGLIFTPFY
-307 FLFQLVDLWLNE
+307 LLFQLVDIWLKE
-319 EEQLLSYETRRN
+319 DQPLSYDTRRS
-331 SWFRIGNIV
+331 SWRHKWRMQNMGAGIKG
-340 EGTKSFFEN
+340 FFEN
-349 VLYFFQCINLRKISP
+349 ILFSLKSINFKKISP
-364 FRPVI
+364 FRPFINAV
-369 HALLTFGKHMRNWK
+369 LLFGTHMKNWK
-383 FAFGALFFIVTISY
+383 FALGALFFIATISY
-397 SIIYSVTTDDH
+397 SVIYSVSTHNH

-415 YAEDGVTLLGA
+415 YAEDGATLISA
-426 APHAPTKPFFFGSD
+426 MPHAPTKPFFFGSD

-467 RVLGGLLFGLFY
+467 RVLGGLLFGVLY

-484 PRTQRWFSKLIDSIH
+484 PRAQQWLGKLIDSIH

-522 GYAFTYTFT
+522 GFEFTYTFT
-531 ERILLEMFI
+531 ERVLLEMFI

-573 GSRFHLFWRHIL
+573 GSRFHLFWRHIF

-622 DFDPMGADPPMSITH
+622 SYDPMGADPPMSMTH

-673 LIIQGVKEVQQIKVG
+673 LIIQGVKEVQQVKVG
-688 VLYKLPKT
+688 VLYKLPKA
-696 RQTKVKQVSEF
+696 RKQKVKQTSAA
-707 PSYSISK
+707 PSHPITK
-714 NSFRVIG
+714 NSFKMLG
-721 SVGSRDETE
+721 SAGKRDEPE
-730 AERKKE
+730 AVEKKE
-736 RGLKQRFERGVGR
+736 RGLKPRFKRGFERGV
-749 GI
+749 

>member
-1 MEINSVERSEYL
+1 
-13 EYNFFYVTL
+13 
-22 LLLYGCNNL
+22 L
-31 KEKMGWLIL
+31 KIV
-40 RFTKL
+40 RL

-52 IFSVFCV
+52 ILSIFCV

-66 STRGTPDLTGYFAQL
+66 STRGTTSSGYLEQL
-81 IAFGK
+81 ITFGK
-86 DLFKPESWIYKFETS
+86 DLFRPESWIYKFQSSQT
-101 LKGGAPMMEI
+101 GGAPMMEI

-116 IYSMQILLGALL
+116 VYSMQILLGALL
-128 AGFSLAFLLAL
+128 AGFSIALFLAL
-139 ASAFLPKV
+139 GSVFLPKV
-147 VLNPI
+147 VLSSI
-152 KRLLD
+152 KRVLD
-157 LLESVPDL
+157 VLESVPDL

-177 IFKSFGVDLFKVA
+177 IFKTFGVDLFQVA
-190 SFTEK
+190 SFKEK

-201 ATLAI
+201 VTLAI
-206 LPFISMFKILLLM
+206 LPLVSMFKILLLM
-219 IEEEFLKVY
+219 FEEEFLKVY
-228 VTFVLSKGIGKFNI
+228 VTFVKSKGIDKLQI
-242 LIRHILK
+242 LLRHILK
-249 NIMPLSFHHLKI
+249 NIMPLSFHHIKI

-298 LCLIFTPFY
+298 LGLIFTPFY
-307 FLFQLVDLWLNE
+307 FLFQLVDIWLKE
-319 EEQLLSYETRRN
+319 DQTLSYETRRSN
-331 SWFRIGNIV
+331 WWHNWSIGNIAA
-340 EGTKSFFEN
+340 GTKRFFEN
-349 VLYFFQCINLRKISP
+349 ILFSVRSIKLRKISP
-364 FRPVI
+364 FRPFI
-369 HALLTFGKHMRNWK
+369 NALFSFGRHMKNWK
-383 FAFGALFFIVTISY
+383 FALGALFFIVTISY
-397 SIIYSVTTDDH
+397 SVIYSVTTDNH
-408 VDQVRLY
+408 VDQVLLY
-415 YAEDGVTLLGA
+415 YAEDGATLISA
-426 APHAPTKPFFFGSD
+426 MPHAPTKPFFFGSD

-467 RVLGGLLFGLFY
+467 RVLGGLLFGIFY

-484 PRTQRWFSKLIDSIH
+484 PRTQQWLGRLIDSIH

-522 GYAFTYTFT
+522 GYEFTYTFT

-560 LDYEF
+560 LNYEF

-573 GSRFHLFWRHIL
+573 GNRFHLFWRHIF

-622 DFDPMGADPPMSITH
+622 SYDPNGGDPPVSMTN

-650 IASGRYWYLWIL
+650 IASGRYWYMWIL

-673 LIIQGVKEVQQIKVG
+673 LIIQGVKEVQQVKVG
-688 VLYKLPKT
+688 VLYKLPKA
-696 RQTKVKQVSEF
+696 RKKKVKQAGEVPDYQITKE
-707 PSYSISK
+707 
-714 NSFRVIG
+714 SFQMLG
-721 SVGSRDETE
+721 NKTGRDVPEVE
-730 AERKKE
+730 LKKE
-736 RGLKQRFERGVGR
+736 RGLKPRFKRGFERG
-749 GI
+749 I

>member
-1 MEINSVERSEYL
+1 MKIVR
-13 EYNFFYVTL
+13 
-22 LLLYGCNNL
+22 
-31 KEKMGWLIL
+31 
-40 RFTKL
+40 L

-52 IFSVFCV
+52 ILSIFCV

-66 STRGTPDLTGYFAQL
+66 STRGTTSSGYFEQL
-81 IAFGK
+81 LSFGK
-86 DLFKPESWIYKFETS
+86 DLFKPESWIYKFQSSQT
-101 LKGGAPMMEI
+101 GGAPMMEI

-116 IYSMQILLGALL
+116 VYSMQILLGALL
-128 AGFSLAFLLAL
+128 AGFSIALFLAL
-139 ASAFLPKV
+139 GSVFLPKV
-147 VLNPI
+147 VLSSI
-152 KRLLD
+152 KRVLD
-157 LLESVPDL
+157 VLESVPDL

-177 IFKSFGVDLFKVA
+177 IFKTFGVDLFQVA
-190 SFTEK
+190 SFKEK

-201 ATLAI
+201 VTLAI
-206 LPFISMFKILLLM
+206 LPLVSMFKILLLM

-228 VTFVLSKGIGKFNI
+228 VTFVKSKGIDKLQI
-242 LIRHILK
+242 LLRHILK
-249 NIMPLSFHHLKI
+249 NIMPLSFHHIKI

-298 LCLIFTPFY
+298 LGLIFTPFY
-307 FLFQLVDLWLNE
+307 FLFQLVDIWLKE
-319 EEQLLSYETRRN
+319 DQPLSFETRRSN
-331 SWFRIGNIV
+331 WWHKWSIGNIAA
-340 EGTKSFFEN
+340 GTKRFFEN
-349 VLYFFQCINLRKISP
+349 ILFSVRSINLREISP
-364 FRPVI
+364 FRPFI
-369 HALLTFGKHMRNWK
+369 TALFSFGRHMKNWK
-383 FAFGALFFIVTISY
+383 FALGALFFIVTISY
-397 SIIYSVTTDDH
+397 SVIYSVTTDNH
-408 VDQVRLY
+408 VDQVLLY
-415 YAEDGVTLLGA
+415 YAEDGATLISA
-426 APHAPTKPFFFGSD
+426 MPHAPTKPFFFGSD

-467 RVLGGLLFGLFY
+467 RVLGGLLFGIFY

-484 PRTQRWFSKLIDSIH
+484 PRTQQWLGRLIDSIH

-522 GYAFTYTFT
+522 GYEFTYTFT

-573 GSRFHLFWRHIL
+573 GNRFHLFWRHIF
-585 PHIGPRLTILLGTQ
+585 PHIGPRLTILIGTQ

-622 DFDPMGADPPMSITH
+622 SYDPNGGDPPVSMTN

-650 IASGRYWYLWIL
+650 IASGRYWYMWIL
-662 AAFMLAIFAMQ
+662 SAFMLAIFAMQ
-673 LIIQGVKEVQQIKVG
+673 LIIQGVKEVQQVKVG
-688 VLYKLPKT
+688 VLYKLPRARKK
-696 RQTKVKQVSEF
+696 KVKQISEI
-707 PSYSISK
+707 PDYQITK
-714 NSFRVIG
+714 DSFQMLRNNTDH
-721 SVGSRDETE
+721 DEPE
-730 AERKKE
+730 VERKKE
-736 RGLKQRFERGVGR
+736 RGLKPRFKRGFERG
-749 GI
+749 I